1 MAFAALSHL
10 SLIVLAIYGFSFTG
24 WTGAVY
30 QILNHGVVDA
40 ALFLL
45 LGALEVRYATSEI
58 GAYGGVAAR
67 LPRTATFFVIASLAM
82 IGLPMLGGFVG
93 EFMILSSTFTGVSKG
108 WAIAAALGV
117 ILGAAYMLS
126 LVQRIFYGP
135 ESAMTASKPANDVHF
150 GELAVLAPLA
160 VLMLVMGLAPS
171 FWTNSI
177 QSGVHPPP
185 LNGTTPMPMSIC
197 RSVARGGAAVT
208 PVPDIYRI
216 LPEVILTVTGV
227 AIMLLEASMRPGW
240 PRRPLGWVA
249 AIGTTLALWASLWQL
264 SLPVG
269 TGFFGTVETSPFTV
283 FFHVLICGIVLVALL
298 LSLDTLPEDSH
309 HQGEFYALVVFGAV
323 GMCLLTGAV
332 ELLLVFIALEISS
345 IATYILA
352 GYRKE
357 TGRGPEAAIKYFL
370 LGSFATGFLLY
381 GIALIFGATG
391 TTQVY
396 EIARLAPTAENH
408 SLVLAALGLMLVGIL
423 FKVSAAPFHVWTPD
437 VYEGAPSPVV
447 ALLSTAPKAAAFAL
461 LLRVVYEMF
470 PSLHSL
476 WAPLLWIVAV
486 LSMTLGNLAAL
497 RQQNVKR
504 MLAYSSIAHA
514 GYLLAAFAGLGTS
527 GIAAASFY
535 TAAYAAMNVG
545 IFAVVTLVSGY
556 DEKLP
561 LIDDFRGLIYRAPL
575 LGSLL
580 LFFLVSLVGIPF
592 TGGFFGKFYSFS
604 AAVNGGAVALAII
617 GLLNSGL
624 AAGYYLHLALV
635 SVQREPSA
643 ERQGAA
649 APQVGVAVGAALLL
663 AVVATLVLGIVPG
676 EVLRAAQSGAHTLQA
691 PPVDNTP
698 SGDAVQP

>member
-1 MAFAALSHL
+1 
-10 SLIVLAIYGFSFTG
+10 
-24 WTGAVY
+24 
-30 QILNHGVVDA
+30 
-40 ALFLL
+40 
-45 LGALEVRYATSEI
+45 
-58 GAYGGVAAR
+58 
-67 LPRTATFFVIASLAM
+67 
-82 IGLPMLGGFVG
+82 
-93 EFMILSSTFTGVSKG
+93 
-108 WAIAAALGV
+108 
-117 ILGAAYMLS
+117 
-126 LVQRIFYGP
+126 
-135 ESAMTASKPANDVHF
+135 
-150 GELAVLAPLA
+150 
-160 VLMLVMGLAPS
+160 
-171 FWTNSI
+171 
-177 QSGVHPPP
+177 
-185 LNGTTPMPMSIC
+185 
-197 RSVARGGAAVT
+197 
-208 PVPDIYRI
+208 
-216 LPEVILTVTGV
+216 
-227 AIMLLEASMRPGW
+227 MRPGW
-240 PRRPLGWVA
+240 PRRPLSWVA

-298 LSLDTLPEDSH
+298 LSLDTLPADSH

-408 SLVLAALGLMLVGIL
+408 SLVLAALALMLVGIL

-486 LSMTLGNLAAL
+486 LSMTVGNLAAL

-556 DEKLP
+556 EDKLP

-604 AAVNGGAVALAII
+604 AAVDGGAIALAII

-624 AAGYYLHLALV
+624 AAGYYLRLALV

-663 AVVATLVLGIVPG
+663 AVAATLVLGIVPG

-691 PPVDNTP
+691 PPPDNAP